1 MALSVLV
8 VDDDELLRIVLDAQL
23 RAEGAQ
29 RVVLAADGS
38 VAQRLLR
45 EEGPFDLIVLDLLMP
60 EADGVTFL
68 RALAAQRSDTDLILT
83 SSLDRKIL
91 ETAES
96 LARAHDLR
104 VLGVLPKPPT
114 PRLLRQLLE
123 RRSQRAQPRR
133 ASAPVLPLRLAAALR
148 DGHIQPFFQPKICAR
163 TEAVLSVEALARWL
177 DPVEGLVMPGA
188 FIAVAEQHGM
198 IDALTRQIT
207 AQTFAQLRRWRA
219 EGFAPTLQ
227 INLSALSLNRT
238 ETADEMRR
246 LAAEHGIEPAV
257 VTFEITES
265 SLIDHPTLALDTLM
279 RLRMMGFRIAVDDF
293 GVGYSSFARLK
304 QLPLS
309 ELKIDMAFVA
319 RALADA
325 EARAIV
331 ESCVELAIRFGLVS
345 VAEGVE
351 DLATADY
358 LKGLG
363 VTMLQGNFYL
373 PAQPADAL
381 LQWWRDRPRGGAA
394 IS

>member
-1 MALSVLV
+1 M
-8 VDDDELLRIVLDAQL
+8 
-23 RAEGAQ
+23 
-29 RVVLAADGS
+29 
-38 VAQRLLR
+38 
-45 EEGPFDLIVLDLLMP
+45 
-60 EADGVTFL
+60 
-68 RALAAQRSDTDLILT
+68 
-83 SSLDRKIL
+83 
-91 ETAES
+91 
-96 LARAHDLR
+96 
-104 VLGVLPKPPT
+104 
-114 PRLLRQLLE
+114 
-123 RRSQRAQPRR
+123 
-133 ASAPVLPLRLAAALR
+133 R
-148 DGHIQPFFQPKICAR
+148 DGHVQPFFQPKICAR

-198 IDALTRQIT
+198 IDALTRQI
-207 AQTFAQLRRWRA
+207 AGQAFAQLHRWR
-219 EGFAPTLQ
+219 EQGFAPTLQ
-227 INLSALSLNRT
+227 VNLSALSLNRT
-238 ETADEMRR
+238 QTADEMRQ
-246 LAAEHGIEPAV
+246 LAGEHGIEPAV

-265 SLIDHPTLALDTLM
+265 SLIDHPALALDTLM

-319 RALADA
+319 RALVDA

-351 DLATADY
+351 DLATAEY

-381 LQWWRDRPRGGAA
+381 LQWWRDRPQRAA
-394 IS
+394 PLS

>member
-1 MALSVLV
+1 MGLSVLV

-23 RAEGAQ
+23 RAEGAE
-29 RVVLAADGS
+29 RVVLAGDGN
-38 VAQRLLR
+38 VAQQRLR
-45 EEGPFDLIVLDLLMP
+45 DAGPFDLIVLDLLMP

-68 RALAAQRSDTDLILT
+68 RALAAQHSDAELILT

-96 LARAHDLR
+96 LARAHELR

-123 RRSQRAQPRR
+123 RRGGRTKPRR
-133 ASAPVLPLRLAAALR
+133 AGAEVAPLRLAAALR
-148 DGHIQPFFQPKICAR
+148 DGHVQPFFQPKICAR

-198 IDALTRQIT
+198 IDALTRQI
-207 AQTFAQLRRWRA
+207 AGQAFAQLHRWR
-219 EGFAPTLQ
+219 EQGFAPTLQ
-227 INLSALSLNRT
+227 VNLSALSLNRT
-238 ETADEMRR
+238 QTADEMRQ
-246 LAAEHGIEPAV
+246 LAGEHGIEPAV

-265 SLIDHPTLALDTLM
+265 SLIDHPALALDTLM

-309 ELKIDMAFVA
+309 ELKIDMVFVA
-319 RALADA
+319 RALVDA

-351 DLATADY
+351 DLATAEY

-381 LQWWRDRPRGGAA
+381 LQWWRARPLDLAPL
-394 IS
+394 S